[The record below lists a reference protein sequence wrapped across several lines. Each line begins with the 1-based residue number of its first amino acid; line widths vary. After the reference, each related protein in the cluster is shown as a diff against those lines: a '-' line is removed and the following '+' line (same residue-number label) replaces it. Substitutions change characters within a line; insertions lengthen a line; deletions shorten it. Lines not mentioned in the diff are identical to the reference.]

1 MFVLNC
7 WLYTFR
13 KAGVGGQTP
22 SPGRNLD
29 DGTCGGHKGLARGV
43 DSGLLPGN

>member
-1 MFVLNC
+1 MFVQNF

-13 KAGVGGQTP
+13 KAGFGGQTP

-29 DGTCGGHKGLARGV
+29 DGLARDG
-43 DSGLLPGN
+43 GGGGLLLPGN